1 VEVANVL
8 AVAEATSD
16 DGPPYRINEGR
27 WLIHDPEGTYKP
39 PKDNQGYDFCA
50 PQGETA
56 NAMGPVVVAGD
67 KDKIRTMPL
76 EEGDFV
82 GEVDPARI
90 NVLVAFSNFGSPEEV
105 EAQYQ
110 NISAVLEKAFNFL
123 PVNFSGLLKEVPV
136 GAGTRNLYGERW
148 VYAPHLEEAG
158 ELMKRVGRYDAM
170 VVVVNSGED
179 KTTEGRP
186 AGAAF
191 LGDAADSRSYAVVVT
206 GDKQAHIYILVHE
219 LGHVLGYLG
228 ITDPAVN
235 QPRTALRD
243 GVVGKT
249 RTSEAGFRNNPVM
262 VLGDPSDWVAEA
274 INATGTKLVP
284 SGVRCGEHELVTP
297 SDPVSVMRDWLDNL
311 QLAEVINA
319 GGMVF
324 ARVEAFALQ
333 ELWTKY
339 TQRNHTCSKA
349 IINLQCKGFG
359 QTL

>member
-191 LGDAADSRSYAVVVT
+191 LGDFLVQPILSRSIDEWLPVSQAPEWYKDVLESIVVPNWKIFAYLVT
-206 GDKQAHIYILVHE
+206 YCEFAIGICFIIGFFVRPTAL
-219 LGHVLGYLG
+219 LG
-228 ITDPAVN
+228 IFL
-235 QPRTALRD
+235 TANLFYQT
-243 GVVGKT
+243 GPFVGDLH
-249 RTSEAGFRNNPVM
+249 RLFLAIFMMMWWVGAGN
-262 VLGDPSDWVAEA
+262 
-274 INATGTKLVP
+274 
-284 SGVRCGEHELVTP
+284 
-297 SDPVSVMRDWLDNL
+297 
-311 QLAEVINA
+311 
-319 GGMVF
+319 GG
-324 ARVEAFALQ
+324 
-333 ELWTKY
+333 
-339 TQRNHTCSKA
+339 N
-349 IINLQCKGFG
+349 
-359 QTL
+359 